1 MTEATDI
8 GRYLPIYLNDH
19 LAGAVVGVELARR
32 LEVSNRGIEALAP
45 TLRRV
50 SAEIEVDRRTLEDV
64 LDRLGVPRS
73 PVKPHAA
80 WLLERLGRLKPNGH
94 LRGYSPLSRVLELE
108 GLSMGIGG
116 KTELWRT
123 LSGLGLD
130 QRAGVDFDALA
141 ARAEEQH
148 KAVAELHRVAV
159 AVLGP
164 AAEEALP

>member
-1 MTEATDI
+1 MSPATDV

-19 LAGAVVGVELARR
+19 LAGATAGVELAKR
-32 LEVSNRGIEALAP
+32 LAAGNQEIEALAA

-50 SAEIEVDRRTLEDV
+50 SAEIEADRETLEGVLERLDV
-64 LDRLGVPRS
+64 SRS
-73 PVKPHAA
+73 PVKPHVA

-108 GLSMGIGG
+108 GLSMGIAG

-130 QRAGVDFDALA
+130 RRAGVDFSALTI
-141 ARAEEQH
+141 RAEEQH
-148 KAVAELHRVAV
+148 EAVASLHQVAV
-159 AVLGP
+159 AVLAGP
-164 AAEEALP
+164 HEGA